1 MPSEYVYLSGKV
13 KFINVVAPDQ
23 YKNWSVALWLDDRSK
38 LKWAALKEKGIQ
50 NELTNDGE
58 GYLARLRRP
67 LEKEYRDGTRRALEP
82 VKVFDKEGLQITGNN
97 IGRNSD
103 ITCKI
108 EVYPYTKP
116 VKGQGK
122 GVAIRLESLRVDS
135 LVPFTNPKDEFVPA
149 VAKAAEGLLDQPE
162 PVF

>member
-13 KFINVVAPDQ
+13 KFISVVTPDQ
-23 YKNWSVALWLDDRSK
+23 FKNWSTAIWLDDKSK
-38 LKWAALKEKGIQ
+38 LRWAALKEKGLQ
-50 NELTNDGE
+50 NELLNDGE
-58 GYLARLRRP
+58 GYLARLRRTV
-67 LEKEYRDGTRRALEP
+67 EKEYRDGTKRAMEP
-82 VKVFDKEGLQITGNN
+82 VKVFDKDGLQITGNN

-103 ITCKI
+103 ITCKM
-108 EVYPYTKP
+108 EVYTYKKP
-116 VKGQGK
+116 IKGQGN
-122 GVAIRLESLRVDS
+122 GVAMRLESIRVDS